1 MAKKPPYPFV
11 KWLGGKARM
20 AKHVLA
26 RLPNECDTYYE
37 PMVGG
42 GAVFV
47 EMAKAGRFKN
57 AVLSDTN
64 WELIT
69 TWRTIKSEV
78 PDLIKELKKN
88 RYVYDK
94 KVFLEIRK
102 EDPTIMDP
110 VRVAA
115 RFIYLNRTCFNGL
128 YRVNGSGKFNSPF
141 GKYTDPVICDIA
153 NLKAVS
159 GLLANVEIR
168 NEDFEGGIRGAG
180 SRDAI
185 YFDPPYI
192 PISSTSNFDKY
203 TAGGFNLSN
212 HERLS
217 EVFSSLADKGAR
229 VVLSNSSSKDS
240 IRLYGKFDI
249 DRIIGSRSVG
259 GPADCRG
266 SVEEILAF
274 AGPKS

>member
-26 RLPNECDTYYE
+26 RLPNKCNTYYE

-42 GAVFV
+42 GAVLI
-47 EMAKAGRFKN
+47 EMAKAGRFEN
-57 AVLSDTN
+57 AIISDRN

-69 TWRTIKSEV
+69 TWKTVKFEV
-78 PDLIKELKKN
+78 SDLIKELKKK

-94 KVFLEIRK
+94 SVFLGIRE

-141 GKYTDPVICDIA
+141 GKYTDPMICDTA
-153 NLKAVS
+153 NLKAMS
-159 GLLANVEIR
+159 KLLDNVEIR
-168 NEDFEGGIRGAG
+168 NDDFELGVREAG
-180 SRDAI
+180 NGDAV
-185 YFDPPYI
+185 YFDPPYL

-203 TAGGFNLSN
+203 VAGGFGISE

-217 EVFSSLADKGAR
+217 RLFSSLAEFGVR
-229 VVLSNSSSKDS
+229 VVLSNSSSEDS

-249 DRIIGSRSVG
+249 DRIMGSRSVG